1 MTTLKIKRLSKDAII
16 PTYAHSTDSG
26 MDLYYCGEDVYL
38 APGETKVLE
47 IGISIELP
55 PNTEAQIR
63 SRSGLAAKYNVSVLN
78 SPGTVDE
85 GYTGE
90 IKVILHN
97 GDISDPDHFLVMKGD
112 RIAQMVIA
120 PVIRPMIEEVVT
132 LSQSDRGANGFGS
145 TGN

>member
-1 MTTLKIKRLSKDAII
+1 MNSLKIKLLSKTAKL

-26 MDLYYCGEDVYL
+26 MDLYYSGTDVSVEPFGTMIL
-38 APGETKVLE
+38 P

-63 SRSGLAAKYNVSVLN
+63 SRSGLAAKSNVFVLN

-97 GDISDPDHFLVMKGD
+97 TSSEYFNVNQGD
-112 RIAQMVIA
+112 RIAQMVIC
-120 PVIRPMIEEVVT
+120 PVIRCQVEEVKE
-132 LSQSDRGANGFGS
+132 LAYSNRGYNGFGS
-145 TGN
+145 TGK

>member
-1 MTTLKIKRLSKDAII
+1 MTTLKIKRISKTATI
-16 PTYAHSTDSG
+16 PKYAHNTDSG
-26 MDLYYCGEDVYL
+26 MDLYYSGRDTQLE
-38 APGETKVLE
+38 PFKTKVLE

-63 SRSGLAAKYNVSVLN
+63 SRSGLAAKSGIFVLN

-97 GDISDPDHFLVMKGD
+97 STPDYFSVNQGD
-112 RIAQMVIA
+112 RIAQMVIC
-120 PVIRPMIEEVVT
+120 PVIKCHIEEVDT
-132 LSQSDRGANGFGS
+132 LSVSDRGSNGFGS
-145 TGN
+145 TGV